1 MALLHERQYDNTT
14 PGSQNCDCELAI
26 TRTED
31 TEHRDDFLLF
41 TGHHNVR
48 MIAQTNVSNSTG

>member
-1 MALLHERQYDNTT
+1 MTWHFCMKDNMTIRLR
-14 PGSQNCDCELAI
+14 CDCELAI

-31 TEHRDDFLLF
+31 TEHRDDFLLV

>member
-1 MALLHERQYDNTT
+1 MALLHERRYDNTT
-14 PGSQNCDCELAI
+14 PGSQNCDYELAI

-31 TEHRDDFLLF
+31 TEHREDFLLF

-48 MIAQTNVSNSTG
+48 MIAQTNVNTSTG